1 MARGADIDITE
12 LESRLDDGA
21 RLIDVRE
28 SDEYT
33 SGHVPGA
40 ESWPLSELSE
50 TYKSLGSAE
59 SLVLICQSGGR
70 SSRACDFLDQQGYPV
85 TNVSG
90 GTMAWVMSGRDVV
103 VGVDPK

>member
-1 MARGADIDITE
+1 MARGEDIEITE

-28 SDEYT
+28 SDEYA

-40 ESWPLSELSE
+40 ENWPLSELPE
-50 TYKSLGSAE
+50 RFEALGKDEA
-59 SLVLICQSGGR
+59 LLLICQSGGR
-70 SSRACDFLDQQGYPV
+70 SSRACDFLDQHGHSV
-85 TNVSG
+85 NNVSG

-103 VGVDPK
+103 VGVHPK

>member
-1 MARGADIDITE
+1 MARGADIDISE
-12 LESRLDDGA
+12 LEARLNDGA

-28 SDEYT
+28 VDEYT

-40 ESWPLSELSE
+40 ENWPLSELSD
-50 TYKSLGSAE
+50 TFSALGSGE
-59 SLVLICQSGGR
+59 DLLVICQSGGR
-70 SSRACDFLDQQGYPV
+70 SSRACDFLDGQGHSV
-85 TNVSG
+85 LNVSG

>member
-12 LESRLDDGA
+12 LESRLNDGA

-28 SDEYT
+28 FDEYT

-40 ESWPLSELSE
+40 ENWPLSELPD
-50 TYKSLGSAE
+50 TFVSLGTDE
-59 SLVLICQSGGR
+59 GILLICKSGGR
-70 SSRACDFLDQQGYPV
+70 SSRACDFLSDHGHSV
-85 TNVSG
+85 LNVAG